1 VSAAGRSRV
10 AFSLSVLAV
19 LAALACVAPPS
30 HAAFAGAEEKGH
42 MVRSGPASLYVE
54 VRGSG
59 GGTPLL
65 MVNGG
70 PGFGHDYVHCSN
82 AWDVLAKKRRV
93 VFYDQRGT
101 GRSSPVRSTD
111 PCTLAQQIDDLD
123 AVRASLGADQIDLLG
138 HSWGGYLVMA
148 YAARH
153 PGHIRHL
160 MIVDSAAPKWSETEF
175 IFKYIFPEG
184 MEKQAGLQFS
194 ESFGDTAAAKT
205 DMREYFAMLFYD
217 PEHRDEFL
225 RRGGDYP
232 FSQHVNQALGADL
245 EKYDLNPEIA
255 KYRFPTLVVTGR
267 YDINVAP
274 STAWKIHQKIPNS
287 KFVAFEKSGH
297 LPYFEEPDRFV
308 AVIEDFL
315 AH

>member
-1 VSAAGRSRV
+1 MSAAGRG
-10 AFSLSVLAV
+10 LL
-19 LAALACVAPPS
+19 
-30 HAAFAGAEEKGH
+30 AAFALGVALSGAPPARAAFTGAEEHGR
-42 MVRSGPASLYVE
+42 MIRSGAVSLYLE

-59 GGTPLL
+59 AGTPLL
-65 MVNGG
+65 VVNGG
-70 PGFGHDYVHCSN
+70 PGFGHDYVHCSG

-93 VFYDQRGT
+93 AFYDQRGT
-101 GRSSPVRSTD
+101 GRSTPVKPGA

-123 AVRASLGADQIDLLG
+123 AVRAALGADQVDLLG

-153 PGHIRHL
+153 PQHIRHL

-184 MEKQAGLQFS
+184 LEKQAGLQFA
-194 ESFGDTAAAKT
+194 EAFGDSTARKQ
-205 DMREYFAMLFYD
+205 DLREYFAMLFYD
-217 PEHRDEFL
+217 TAHRDEFL
-225 RRGGDYP
+225 RRGGDYAY
-232 FSQHVNQALGADL
+232 STVVNGAIGADL
-245 EKYDLNPEIA
+245 EKYDLNPELA
-255 KYRFPTLVVTGR
+255 KFRFPSLVVTGR

-287 KFVAFEKSGH
+287 QFVVFEKSGH
-297 LPYFEEPDRFV
+297 IPYFEEPEKFV
-308 AVIEDFL
+308 STIEDFL